1 MGSRASSVIAVVAT
15 VVGSLALVRL
25 ADAVGKRELMRAARE
40 VDAEAQVVTRQY
52 DSLAAVKAKLAQDE
66 QFLNY
71 RIASL
76 SRREPY
82 LVINRDDQK
91 LMLALEDKT
100 ILETKYRLRVLKDGQ
115 DEFAALPK
123 KATLEVLGKSVR
135 TTWCRPDWLYRL
147 EGVGPPADSAARCVK
162 DAFGAG
168 AIFLGGNLVIHGRV
182 SDEVPA
188 EAIDHA
194 YLELDSMPLK
204 TIVDAVKPGTFV
216 LIK

>member
-1 MGSRASSVIAVVAT
+1 MGRKASSFIAVVAT

-40 VDAEAQVVTRQY
+40 ADAEAQAVADQY
-52 DSLAAVKAKLAQDE
+52 DSLQAVKAKLEQDT

-82 LVINRDDQK
+82 LVINREERK
-91 LMLALEDKT
+91 LTLAVQDKIVLEAKYQFRQP
-100 ILETKYRLRVLKDGQ
+100 LEGQ
-115 DEFAALPK
+115 DEYTALPR
-123 KATLEVLGKSVR
+123 ATLEVLSKQVR

-147 EGVGPPADSAARCVK
+147 VGVTPATDSAERCVK
-162 DAFGAG
+162 YAFGVG
-168 AIFLGGNLVIHGRV
+168 AIFLGGDIVIHGKV

-188 EAIDHA
+188 EAIDHN
-194 YLELDSMPLK
+194 YIELDSMPLK
-204 TIVDAVKPGTFV
+204 TIVDAVKPGTLV

>member
-1 MGSRASSVIAVVAT
+1 MGRKASSFIAVVAT

-40 VDAEAQVVTRQY
+40 ADAEAQAVAGQY
-52 DSLAAVKAKLAQDE
+52 DSLQAVKAKLEQDT

-82 LVINRDDQK
+82 LVINRSEQK
-91 LMLALEDKT
+91 LTLAVQDKIVLEAKYQFRQP
-100 ILETKYRLRVLKDGQ
+100 LEGQ
-115 DEFAALPK
+115 DEYTALPR
-123 KATLEVLGKSVR
+123 ATLEVLSKQVR

-147 EGVGPPADSAARCVK
+147 EGVTPATDSAERCVK
-162 DAFGAG
+162 DAFGVG
-168 AIFLGGNLVIHGRV
+168 AIFLGGDIVIHGKV

-188 EAIDHA
+188 EAIDHN
-194 YLELDSMPLK
+194 YIELDSMPLK
-204 TIVDAVKPGTFV
+204 TIVDAVKPGTLV

>member
-1 MGSRASSVIAVVAT
+1 MGRKASSFIAVVAT

-40 VDAEAQVVTRQY
+40 ADAEAQAVADQY
-52 DSLAAVKAKLAQDE
+52 DSLQAVKAKLEQDT

-82 LVINRDDQK
+82 LVINRSEQK
-91 LMLALEDKT
+91 LTLAVQDKIVLEAKYQFRQP
-100 ILETKYRLRVLKDGQ
+100 LEGQ
-115 DEFAALPK
+115 DEYTALPR
-123 KATLEVLGKSVR
+123 ATLEVLSKQVR

-147 EGVGPPADSAARCVK
+147 EGVTPGPDSAKRCVK
-162 DAFGAG
+162 DAFGVG
-168 AIFLGGNLVIHGRV
+168 AIFLGGDIVIHGKV

-188 EAIDHA
+188 EAIDHN
-194 YLELDSMPLK
+194 YIELDSMPLK
-204 TIVDAVKPGTFV
+204 TIVDAVKPGTLV

>member
-1 MGSRASSVIAVVAT
+1 MGKRTSSFLAVVAT

-40 VDAEAQVVTRQY
+40 AGAEAQVVAGRY
-52 DSLAAVKAKLAQDE
+52 DSLQAVKAKLEQDAQY
-66 QFLNY
+66 LNY

-82 LVINRDDQK
+82 LVINRGERR
-91 LMLALEDKT
+91 LTLAVQDKT
-100 ILETKYRLRVLKDGQ
+100 IMEAKYQLRQVRDGA
-115 DEFAALPK
+115 DEYSALPR
-123 KATLEVLGKSVR
+123 ATLEVLSKQVR

-147 EGVGPPADSAARCVK
+147 EGVEPATDSAERCVK

-168 AIFLGGNLVIHGRV
+168 AVYLGGDLVIHGKV
-182 SDEVPA
+182 SEDVPP
-188 EAIDHA
+188 EAIDHN
-194 YLELDSMPLK
+194 YIELDSIPLK
-204 TIVDAVKPGTFV
+204 TIVDAVKPGMLV

>member
-1 MGSRASSVIAVVAT
+1 VVAT
-15 VVGSLALVRL
+15 IVGSIALVRL

-40 VDAEAQVVTRQY
+40 ADAEAQAVAGQY
-52 DSLAAVKAKLAQDE
+52 DSLQAVKVKLEQDA

-82 LVINRDDQK
+82 LVINRAERT
-91 LMLALEDKT
+91 LTLAVQDKT
-100 ILETKYRLRVLKDGQ
+100 VLEAKYQFRQPLAGQ
-115 DEFAALPK
+115 DEYTALPR
-123 KATLEVLGKSVR
+123 ATLEVLSKQVR

-147 EGVGPPADSAARCVK
+147 EGVTPAADSAERCVR

-168 AIFLGGNLVIHGRV
+168 AVFLGGDIVIHGKV
-182 SDEVPA
+182 SDEVPV
-188 EAIDHA
+188 EAIDHN
-194 YLELDSMPLK
+194 YIELDSMPLK
-204 TIVDAVKPGTFV
+204 TIVDAVKPGTLV

>member
-1 MGSRASSVIAVVAT
+1 MGRKASSFIAVVAT

-25 ADAVGKRELMRAARE
+25 ADAVGKRELIRAARE
-40 VDAEAQVVTRQY
+40 ADAEAQAVAGQY
-52 DSLAAVKAKLAQDE
+52 DSLQAVKAKLEQDT

-82 LVINRDDQK
+82 LVINRSEQK
-91 LMLALEDKT
+91 LTLAVQDKT
-100 ILETKYRLRVLKDGQ
+100 VLETEYRLRVAKEGD
-115 DEFAALPK
+115 DEYSVLP
-123 KATLEVLGKSVR
+123 KATLEVLSKQVR

-147 EGVGPPADSAARCVK
+147 EGVTPATDSAERCVK

-168 AIFLGGNLVIHGRV
+168 AIYLGGDLVIHGKV
-182 SDEVPA
+182 SDEVPS
-188 EAIDHA
+188 EAIDHN
-194 YLELDSMPLK
+194 YIELDSMPLK
-204 TIVDAVKPGTFV
+204 TIVDAVKPGTLV

>member
-1 MGSRASSVIAVVAT
+1 VVAT
-15 VVGSLALVRL
+15 IVGSIALVRL

-40 VDAEAQVVTRQY
+40 ADAEARAVAGQY
-52 DSLAAVKAKLAQDE
+52 DSLQAVKAKLEQDA

-82 LVINRDDQK
+82 VVINRAERK
-91 LMLALEDKT
+91 LTLAVQDKT
-100 ILETKYRLRVLKDGQ
+100 ILETRYQFRQILEGQ
-115 DEFAALPK
+115 DEYSALP
-123 KATLEVLGKSVR
+123 KATLEVLSKQVR

-147 EGVGPPADSAARCVK
+147 EGVTPPADSAARCVR

-168 AIFLGGNLVIHGRV
+168 AIFLGGDIVIHGKV
-182 SDEVPA
+182 SEEVPP
-188 EAIDHA
+188 EAIDHN
-194 YLELDSMPLK
+194 YIELDSMPLK
-204 TIVDAVKPGTFV
+204 SVVDAVKPGTLV

>member
-1 MGSRASSVIAVVAT
+1 MGRRANSLIAAVAT
-15 VVGSLALVRL
+15 VVGGLALARL
-25 ADAVGKRELMRAARE
+25 ADAVGKRELMRTAIE

-52 DSLAAVKAKLAQDE
+52 DSLAAAKTKLEQDE

-82 LVINRDDQK
+82 LVINRADQK
-91 LMLALEDKT
+91 LTLALQDKT
-100 ILETKYRLRVLKDGQ
+100 ILETKYRLRVMGEGQ
-115 DEFAALPK
+115 DGFAALP
-123 KATLEVLGKSVR
+123 KATLEVLDKSVR
-135 TTWCRPDWLYRL
+135 TTWCRPDWLYRI
-147 EGVGPPADSAARCVK
+147 EGVAPAPDSASRCVR

-168 AIFLGGNLVIHGRV
+168 AIYLGGNLVIHGRV

-188 EAIDHA
+188 EAIDHT
-194 YLELDSMPLK
+194 YIELDSMPLK
-204 TIVDAVKPGTFV
+204 TIVDAVKPGTMV

>member
-1 MGSRASSVIAVVAT
+1 MGRRTSSFLAVVAT
-15 VVGSLALVRL
+15 VVGSFALVRL
-25 ADAVGKRELMRAARE
+25 ADAVGKRELMRADRE
-40 VDAEAQVVTRQY
+40 AVAEAQVVVRQY
-52 DSLAAVKAKLAQDE
+52 DSLQAVKAKLAQDE

-82 LVINRDDQK
+82 LVINRSDRK
-91 LMLALEDKT
+91 LTLALQDKT
-100 ILETKYRLRVLKDGQ
+100 VLETKFRLRVVKEGE
-115 DEFAALPK
+115 DEYSALPR
-123 KATLEVLGKSVR
+123 ATLEVLSKQVR

-147 EGVGPPADSAARCVK
+147 EGIAPAPDSASRCVK

-168 AIFLGGNLVIHGRV
+168 AVYLGGDLVIHGRV

-188 EAIDHA
+188 EAIDHN
-194 YLELDSMPLK
+194 YIELDSMPLK
-204 TIVDAVKPGTFV
+204 TVVDAVKPGTFV

>member
-1 MGSRASSVIAVVAT
+1 MGGRAKSVIAVVAT
-15 VVGSLALVRL
+15 VAGSLALVRL

-40 VDAEAQVVTRQY
+40 VDAEARLVAYQY
-52 DSLAAVKAKLAQDE
+52 DSLEAVKTKLAQDE
-66 QFLNY
+66 EFLNY

-82 LVINRDDQK
+82 LVVNRDDRK

-100 ILETKYRLRVLKDGQ
+100 LLETKYRLRVLRDGQ
-115 DEFAALPK
+115 DEFAGLP
-123 KATLEVLGKSVR
+123 KATLEVLGKSIR
-135 TTWCRPDWLYRL
+135 TCWRRPHWLYRL
-147 EGVGPPADSAARCVK
+147 EGVEPPADSAARCVN

-168 AIFLGGNLVIHGRV
+168 AVYLGGDLVIHGRV

-188 EAIDHA
+188 EALDHD
-194 YLELDSMPLK
+194 YIELDSMPLK
-204 TIVDAVKPGTFV
+204 TIIDAAKPGTLV